1 MTFWIEKHKKYAEL
15 EARQY
20 LKDNENKRQDFDTGS
35 RNTAQFMKRRVFY
48 KLPPLLRPILYFMF
62 RYIAQKGFMDG
73 YVGLCYA
80 YRQAFWYRL
89 IVDLKIIK
97 MRRHQRRQHDN

>member
-1 MTFWIEKHKKYAEL
+1 
-15 EARQY
+15 
-20 LKDNENKRQDFDTGS
+20 
-35 RNTAQFMKRRVFY
+35 
-48 KLPPLLRPILYFMF
+48 MF